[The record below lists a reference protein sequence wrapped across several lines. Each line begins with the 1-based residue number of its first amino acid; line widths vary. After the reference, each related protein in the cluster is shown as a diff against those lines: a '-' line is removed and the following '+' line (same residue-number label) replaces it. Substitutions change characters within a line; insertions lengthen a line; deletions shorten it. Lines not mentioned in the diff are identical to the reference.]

1 MSLKDKLFSFEGRLR
16 RQDYWGLSIALGLLI
31 FMLTEGVML
40 AVFGPQHSV
49 FSSGLEASN
58 RRVADGLPYLVQS
71 LIACLG
77 LWPNLAM
84 SAKRAHDRDKSARFI
99 VTVLAIMWIVSFVQI
114 PLMDHYALQAEN
126 GQPSQLPMIALGF
139 TIVGLLSLGMSLYT
153 FIVVGCLDGTPGPNR
168 FGPSPKAGERPEA
181 G

>member
-16 RQDYWGLSIALGLLI
+16 RQDYWGISIALGLLI

-40 AVFGPQHSV
+40 AVFGPQYSM
-49 FSSGLEASN
+49 FSGGLEASN

-77 LWPNLAM
+77 IWPNLAM

-99 VTVLAIMWIVSFVQI
+99 VTLLVIMWIVSFVQV
-114 PLMDHYALQAEN
+114 PLMDHYALGIEDAT
-126 GQPSQLPMIALGF
+126 PSQAIMTTIAFMIAGVVQF
-139 TIVGLLSLGMSLYT
+139 AMSLYALIT
-153 FIVVGCLDGTPGPNR
+153 VGFLDGTPGPNR
-168 FGPSPKAGERPEA
+168 FGPSPKADERPDA
-181 G
+181 A